1 MIIDIH
7 THFIPQDLIDQARG
21 GMAIDGLTTFF
32 KEEREFIQH
41 RQGARYPLPREFHD
55 RDEKLE
61 QMDALNIDISI
72 LSAAPTLF
80 MYWLDKKEGS
90 EFCAWMNE
98 KLAEYIQPSSGRLF
112 GLATVP
118 LQDPGLAVQELRR
131 TILELKF
138 CGVQIGTSIESK
150 PLDDPAFEPFFK
162 EASHLGVPVLIHPYS
177 VGKRERFEAFHLN
190 NMVGNPLDTEIAA
203 ARMIFSG
210 FLDRFPDLKII
221 LVHGG
226 GFLHYQI
233 GRFNHTY
240 SLLPENERPAHPP
253 GFISS
258 GSIMTPS
265 YLTLSHWIF
274 YAKWRDQGRSWSGQT
289 ARSPPKTLISSEI
302 SIRLVWMGRVR
313 KRSFQKTRWISFIC
327 PSSPINHH
335 PVVLFRAYSAVTLM
349 VSTRLTALAFPFPAI
364 SNAVP

>member
-7 THFIPQDLIDQARG
+7 THFYPQDLIDQARG

-55 RDEKLE
+55 RDEKLG

-98 KLAEYIQPSSGRLF
+98 KLAEHIQPFSGRLF
-112 GLATVP
+112 GLTTVP

-253 GFISS
+253 GF
-258 GSIMTPS
+258 
-265 YLTLSHWIF
+265 YLQRF
-274 YAKWRDQGRSWSGQT
+274 YYDT
-289 ARSPPKTLISSEI
+289 
-302 SIRLVWMGRVR
+302 
-313 KRSFQKTRWISFIC
+313 
-327 PSSPINHH
+327 
-335 PVVLFRAYSAVTLM
+335 VLFDPEPLDFLCKIAGPGQIM
-349 VSTRLTALAFPFPAI
+349 VGTDSPFAAQDINFKRNIDSLGLDGPSKEKIFSKNALYLFHLPK
-364 SNAVP
+364 